1 MILDATDR
9 AILEALL
16 EDARMSLKDLAQRV
30 GLSSPATAERLR
42 RLQERQA
49 IRAFTL
55 EVNPAALGYTLQAMV
70 RIRPLPGKLQ
80 AVEKLIAGIPQITEC
95 DKVTGEDCFIAR
107 LHLRSIEQLDEIL
120 GRIAER
126 AETNTSIVKS
136 QVVPRRPPPLGFAAP
151 TASPRMR
158 S

>member
-9 AILEALL
+9 AILEALF
-16 EDARMSLKDLAQRV
+16 EDARMSLKDLAQRI

-42 RLQERQA
+42 RLQERKA

-55 EVNPAALGYTLQAMV
+55 EVNPVALGYTLQAMV
-70 RIRPLPGKLQ
+70 RIRPLPGKLH
-80 AVEKLIAGIPQITEC
+80 AVEKLIAAIPQITEC

-126 AETNTSIVKS
+126 AETNTSIVKA
-136 QVVPRRPPPLGFAAP
+136 QVVPRRPPPLALQHAG
-151 TASPRMR
+151 
-158 S
+158 